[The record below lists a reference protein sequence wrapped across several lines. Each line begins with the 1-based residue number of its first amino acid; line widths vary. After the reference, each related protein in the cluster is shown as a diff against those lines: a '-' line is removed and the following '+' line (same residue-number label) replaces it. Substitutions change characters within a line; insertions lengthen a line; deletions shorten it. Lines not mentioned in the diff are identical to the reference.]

1 MKKSIISIITLLFCY
16 SCAEEKVTQPKQNI
30 ASNKWDTISVEIS
43 KFVHCKDFWVKE
55 PLIIHD
61 DSTYHYHEQY
71 NKQKKSPYCDNFSY
85 PKVDFS
91 THDVIWWNYIYSSF
105 QERPIGILRKND
117 SLKKYEYISVL
128 STKYKD
134 LPMHSSAHFQ
144 IVPKL
149 SKDYSVTFVKDTIG
163 EPW

>member
-1 MKKSIISIITLLFCY
+1 MKKSIISIITLLFFY

-43 KFVHCKDFWVKE
+43 KYVDCLDFWVKE

-117 SLKKYEYISVL
+117 SLKKYEYISVH
-128 STKYKD
+128 STKYID
-134 LPMHSSAHFQ
+134 LPMHAARHFQ

-149 SKDYSVTFVKDTIG
+149 SKDYSITFVKDTIG

>member
-1 MKKSIISIITLLFCY
+1 MKKSIISIITLLFFY

-30 ASNKWDTISVEIS
+30 ASNKWDTISVETS
-43 KFVHCKDFWVKE
+43 KYVDCLVFWVKE

-71 NKQKKSPYCDNFSY
+71 TKQKKSPRCDNFSY

-91 THDVIWWNYIYSSF
+91 THDVIWWNYAYDAF
-105 QERPIGILRKND
+105 QERPIGIFRKND
-117 SLKKYEYISVL
+117 SLKKYEFISTL
-128 STKYKD
+128 SAKYKD
-134 LPMHSSAHFQ
+134 LGMFSSQHFH

-149 SKDYSVTFVKDTIG
+149 LPDYSISFIRDTINK
-163 EPW
+163 EQ